1 MRSGP
6 CTRWLRVHTA
16 SRSRTCAGSLAC
28 AQVLRFVHML
38 TFFALALG
46 FASFPK
52 STEQPQCSDGNPIIS
67 SAPGD
72 VKSAIFDSP
81 TADEVLALA
90 S

>member
-1 MRSGP
+1 M
-6 CTRWLRVHTA
+6 
-16 SRSRTCAGSLAC
+16 
-28 AQVLRFVHML
+28 HML
-38 TFFALALG
+38 AFLALALG